1 MPGAGTPPP
10 AEPAIGTGP
19 RDLQNRKPHPVEP
32 RKSLLFVQLPPPLEL
47 VLEVDVLVC
56 AEPPPEADEEVE
68 D

>member
-1 MPGAGTPPP
+1 
-10 AEPAIGTGP
+10 
-19 RDLQNRKPHPVEP
+19 
-32 RKSLLFVQLPPPLEL
+32 LPPPLEL